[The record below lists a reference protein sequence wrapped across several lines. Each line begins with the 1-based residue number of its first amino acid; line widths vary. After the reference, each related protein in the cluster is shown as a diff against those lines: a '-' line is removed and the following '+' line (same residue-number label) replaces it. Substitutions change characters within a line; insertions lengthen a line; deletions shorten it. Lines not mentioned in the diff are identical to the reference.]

1 MIDNQ
6 LIKDPTTILEEY
18 RQLGGNITVFSPFG
32 EDPLKNRPDLLAI
45 REKGFFER
53 YTGFEQFFYSVVN
66 GDLSLFKEGL
76 LFFIDVTIRLSS

>member
-45 REKGFFER
+45 REKGFSNNTQVLNSF
-53 YTGFEQFFYSVVN
+53 
-66 GDLSLFKEGL
+66 L
-76 LFFIDVTIRLSS
+76 